1 MDEMRNNSM
10 DLENLSAG
18 HVNYVPTLLE
28 RIWGRLPKVL
38 IYASFAVFSI
48 IYVCTVTVSLPI
60 LFGIGLVIGT
70 VFALRAAAEFWRIF
84 KNKSDDYV
92 NKEADRENPEG
103 KSSITIE
110 KQRLL
115 DFIALLIFGL
125 SLVALGITLVAS
137 PAFLGIFLQTP
148 IIFKIVLIAL
158 GSLFVFKS
166 MSYFESKLSRTRLGC
181 VAKNLPDTLLY
192 VAGLSLGIFSL
203 VITGGLSTI
212 PILFTTVFACL
223 TASSICH
230 MFPNKQ
236 IARKL
241 SRNLEIAS
249 LMVVSLGLFFAGI
262 LASPVIAASLGI
274 SVLFIKTALL
284 ITGFLFTLSALAKA
298 WVGAKLEDMDN
309 CDWHLATDF
318 NARDSSF
325 SDDYVED
332 APPGV
337 EIRRERNFIGF

>member
-1 MDEMRNNSM
+1 
-10 DLENLSAG
+10 
-18 HVNYVPTLLE
+18 
-28 RIWGRLPKVL
+28 
-38 IYASFAVFSI
+38 
-48 IYVCTVTVSLPI
+48 
-60 LFGIGLVIGT
+60 
-70 VFALRAAAEFWRIF
+70 
-84 KNKSDDYV
+84 
-92 NKEADRENPEG
+92 
-103 KSSITIE
+103 
-110 KQRLL
+110 
-115 DFIALLIFGL
+115 
-125 SLVALGITLVAS
+125 
-137 PAFLGIFLQTP
+137 
-148 IIFKIVLIAL
+148 
-158 GSLFVFKS
+158 
-166 MSYFESKLSRTRLGC
+166 
-181 VAKNLPDTLLY
+181 
-192 VAGLSLGIFSL
+192 
-203 VITGGLSTI
+203 
-212 PILFTTVFACL
+212 
-223 TASSICH
+223 

-298 WVGAKLEDMDN
+298 WAGAKLEDMDN

-332 APPGV
+332 APLGV